1 MSDNTKPTD
10 SSRTDQVTAESNDVD
25 SRSLP
30 ILTKRRGLLAALL
43 VAGAGGVTLTQILD
57 GDNGITGPQRDE
69 QTEDSALLMSAE
81 VNAREKS
88 HSEQISTQPQY
99 SYDKIDMEFNDST
112 SSIERVMAMPTN
124 SRDGDRLVLVMQL
137 EEAKSIREIMIGLWT
152 DSKDSSSYE
161 KEVKDTLVQFDLY
174 SGTEIVL
181 GVAIV
186 DNNGSDNVDLFVV
199 RGRNTGAVEQLID
212 EFELIYDI

>member
-88 HSEQISTQPQY
+88 HSKQISTQPQY

-174 SGTEIVL
+174 SGTETVL

-199 RGRNTGAVEQLID
+199 RGRNTDAVEQLID

>member
-88 HSEQISTQPQY
+88 HSDQISTQPQY
-99 SYDKIDMEFNDST
+99 LYDKIDMEFNDST

-174 SGTEIVL
+174 SGTETVL

-199 RGRNTGAVEQLID
+199 RGRNTDAVEQLID

>member
-199 RGRNTGAVEQLID
+199 RGRNTDAVEQLID